1 MVVAD
6 RTANSKLFI
15 PFWLRGWSNPPPT
28 LMNISEKL
36 QKENIKESHKI
47 AQLTTD
53 GPFVAFLGFLLF
65 GIGFTNT
72 YGISLGI
79 LITMAFALFA
89 FFGISFLVRIT
100 GG

>member
-1 MVVAD
+1 LTKGGLALSLAPETFMD
-6 RTANSKLFI
+6 TA
-15 PFWLRGWSNPPPT
+15 
-28 LMNISEKL
+28 
-36 QKENIKESHKI
+36 QKAQLENIKENKKL
-47 AQLTTD
+47 AQLNND
-53 GPFVAFLGFLLF
+53 GPFIAFLGFLLF

-89 FFGISFLVRIT
+89 FFGISFLVRIA